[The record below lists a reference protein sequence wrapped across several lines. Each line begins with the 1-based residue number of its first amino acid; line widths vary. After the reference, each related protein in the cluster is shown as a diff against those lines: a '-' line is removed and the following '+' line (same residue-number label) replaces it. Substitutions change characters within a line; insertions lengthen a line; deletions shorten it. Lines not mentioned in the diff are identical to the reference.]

1 MIKYKKLVL
10 LSNKDFRVSQDTI
23 QTITATATAELAAVR
38 YFRKKLTKVKL

>member
-38 YFRKKLTKVKL
+38 YLRKKLTKVKL